1 MACPFTVYI
10 SSFNGEPDFREQ
22 DSGTIVDRRNTLN
35 LHKELEAPVQSK
47 RSRKR
52 TPKRASKTK
61 GAMYIAPGDHRSPT
75 KTAGAIAFNG
85 ATKDVS
91 SGGGCKANASGGAI
105 GFSSDTGGALAFNEA
120 QLMNELTGL
129 KKGGAL
135 GTLAATII
143 PALIQMAPQIIS
155 SLKSLLSGKEGGAL
169 KFGGASAVF
178 LNGINPGDYD
188 DVLKTM
194 KAIERQSKNIEVRGG
209 ALYAGSSRVG
219 TFFKNAWNK
228 IKGWYDNNAE
238 KLKPI
243 TDILVNAGTNAANN
257 AINKG
262 LNYVNQKTGS
272 DTVKQ
277 LANVIGD
284 MAKGTVS
291 DVANQIQ
298 GKESK
303 AGTGYDISDLDN
315 ETRAIEV
322 QTKKKN
328 RILTALPQN
337 EDKMHESVIRRRVY

>member
-1 MACPFTVYI
+1 
-10 SSFNGEPDFREQ
+10 
-22 DSGTIVDRRNTLN
+22 
-35 LHKELEAPVQSK
+35 
-47 RSRKR
+47 
-52 TPKRASKTK
+52 
-61 GAMYIAPGDHRSPT
+61 
-75 KTAGAIAFNG
+75 
-85 ATKDVS
+85 
-91 SGGGCKANASGGAI
+91 
-105 GFSSDTGGALAFNEA
+105 
-120 QLMNELTGL
+120 
-129 KKGGAL
+129 
-135 GTLAATII
+135 
-143 PALIQMAPQIIS
+143 
-155 SLKSLLSGKEGGAL
+155 
-169 KFGGASAVF
+169 
-178 LNGINPGDYD
+178 
-188 DVLKTM
+188 M

-315 ETRAIEV
+315 NETQAIEV
-322 QTKKKN
+322 QTKKK
-328 RILTALPQN
+328 RIASSQPFHRTRTRCTSQ
-337 EDKMHESVIRRRVY
+337 

>member
-1 MACPFTVYI
+1 
-10 SSFNGEPDFREQ
+10 
-22 DSGTIVDRRNTLN
+22 
-35 LHKELEAPVQSK
+35 
-47 RSRKR
+47 
-52 TPKRASKTK
+52 
-61 GAMYIAPGDHRSPT
+61 
-75 KTAGAIAFNG
+75 
-85 ATKDVS
+85 
-91 SGGGCKANASGGAI
+91 
-105 GFSSDTGGALAFNEA
+105 
-120 QLMNELTGL
+120 MNELTGL

-155 SLKSLLSGKEGGAL
+155 SLKSLISGKEGGAL

-209 ALYAGSSRVG
+209 ALYAGSSRV
-219 TFFKNAWNK
+219 FKNAWNK

-303 AGTGYDISDLDN
+303 AGTGYDISDLGN
-315 ETRAIEV
+315 ETQAIEV

-337 EDKMHESVIRRRVY
+337 ENKMHESVIRRRVY

>member
-1 MACPFTVYI
+1 MAIPFTVDI
-10 SSFNGEPDFREQ
+10 SAFYGEPDFREQ
-22 DSGTIVDRRNTLN
+22 DSGTIVDRRKTLN

-61 GAMYIAPGDHRSPT
+61 
-75 KTAGAIAFNG
+75 TAGAIAFKDTGGAIGFNG
-85 ATKDVS
+85 TTKDVN
-91 SGGGCKANASGGAI
+91 SGGGCKS
-105 GFSSDTGGALAFNEA
+105 GGALAFNEA

-135 GTLAATII
+135 GTLAATVI

-155 SLKSLLSGKEGGAL
+155 SLKSLISGKEGGAL

-277 LANVIGD
+277 IANVIGD
-284 MAKGTVS
+284 MAKNTVS

-315 ETRAIEV
+315 ETQAIEV

-337 EDKMHESVIRRRVY
+337 ENKMHESVIRRRVY

>member
-1 MACPFTVYI
+1 MAIPFTVDI
-10 SSFNGEPDFREQ
+10 SAFYGEPDFREQ
-22 DSGTIVDRRNTLN
+22 DSGTIVDGRKTLN
-35 LHKELEAPVQSK
+35 LHKELETSINTKK
-47 RSRKR
+47 RRPKR
-52 TPKRASKTK
+52 TTTK
-61 GAMYIAPGDHRSPT
+61 S
-75 KTAGAIAFNG
+75 AGAIGF
-85 ATKDVS
+85 KDV
-91 SGGGCKANASGGAI
+91 GGAI
-105 GFSSDTGGALAFNEA
+105 GFKDTGGAIGFNGTGCKPGGALAFNEQ

-135 GTLAATII
+135 GTIAATVI

-155 SLKSLLSGKEGGAL
+155 SVKDLIKGKQGGAL

-178 LNGINPGDYD
+178 LNGINPSDYD

-228 IKGWYDNNAE
+228 IKSWYGNNAE

-243 TDILVNAGTNAANN
+243 TDILVNAGTNAANA

-262 LNYVNQKTGS
+262 VNFVSNKTGS

-277 LANVIGD
+277 IANVVGN
-284 MAKGTVS
+284 MAKDTVS

-298 GKESK
+298 GKTSK
-303 AGTGYDISDLDN
+303 GTTGAGYDTSDLDN
-315 ETRAIEV
+315 ETRASKV
-322 QTKKKN
+322 PTKK
-328 RILTALPQN
+328 RI
-337 EDKMHESVIRRRVY
+337 ESSQPFHRTKTRYTSQ